1 MLYGIIVDEAGF
13 ILSTY
18 SGPYAVPDGYTE
30 ITEPLYLDIVPGA
43 SYIDG
48 KIVQPGTQSGQQSPG
63 V

>member
-1 MLYGIIVDEAGF
+1 MFYGISVDEAGF

-18 SGPYAVPDGYTE
+18 SGPYTVPDGYTE
-30 ITEPLYLDIVPGA
+30 ITESLYLEIVPGA

-48 KIVQPGTQSGQQSPG
+48 AVVPPTLPQP